1 MANPLP
7 SAVHIDEALTNYAV
21 GLMNDPSNYIGSTIF
36 PIIPVS
42 KQTDKYWIWEPG
54 DYLRDG
60 FQVRPPGTESAGI
73 EWSISNTS
81 YECNVYAAHIDESD
95 QLVANADFNTE
106 AAIVDVLIENW
117 RQHVEQ
123 QVFTQI
129 IASGLWGTNQTG
141 VASSATTNQFLQF
154 TASGSDPMATVD
166 FYNDAI
172 LAATGKRGNTV
183 VFGMEAWRA
192 FKRNGAVIDQ
202 LKYTDG
208 RVITTAM
215 AAALLEVD
223 RVLVARGIKATSV
236 KGQTL
241 TKGVIFDDAMW
252 IGRVEPAAGMKTA
265 TAAKIFA
272 WTGLD
277 NSPFGAAAPNVYRI
291 EMPHLR
297 SVRYEM
303 QFAYDMVI
311 TSTALGK
318 FLTAVATS

>member
-36 PIIPVS
+36 PIIPVDN
-42 KQTDKYWIWEPG
+42 KTDKYWIWEPG

-60 FQVRPPGTESAGI
+60 FKVRPPGTESAGI

-81 YECNVYAAHIDESD
+81 FECEVYAAHIDEND
-95 QLVANADFNTE
+95 QVAANADFDTE

-123 QVFTQI
+123 QVFSQI

-141 VASSATTNQFLQF
+141 VAGTPTTNQFKQF
-154 TASGSDPMATVD
+154 TASGSDPMAIVD
-166 FYNDAI
+166 AYNDTI
-172 LAATGKRGNTV
+172 LADTGKRGNTV
-183 VFGMEAWRA
+183 AFGIEAWRA
-192 FKRNGAVIDQ
+192 FKRNPAVLDQ
-202 LKYTDG
+202 LKYTSSAN
-208 RVITTAM
+208 VTTGM
-215 AAALLEVD
+215 AASLLEVD

-236 KGQTL
+236 KGQAL
-241 TKGVIFDDAMW
+241 TKAAIFDDAMW
-252 IGRVEPAAGMKTA
+252 IGRVEAAAGMKTA

-277 NSPFGAAAPNVYRI
+277 NSPFGAAAPNVYKI
-291 EMPHLR
+291 ELPNLR

-311 TSTALGK
+311 TSTSLGK
-318 FLTAVATS
+318 YLTAVATT